1 MKFYVTKI
9 KNFIIEKLLENL
21 FFAHRR
27 LAEEGS
33 VNSLIALTKFILK
46 FGEKFED
53 ELIYFDKKDKEE
65 EKNKEDYDY
74 VKPYDI
80 NKIKYY

>member
-1 MKFYVTKI
+1 MKFYVTKT

-33 VNSLIALTKFILK
+33 VNSLIVLTKFILK
-46 FGEKFED
+46 FGKRFGYEYEKIHFDEPIGIDED
-53 ELIYFDKKDKEE
+53 D
-65 EKNKEDYDY
+65 
-74 VKPYDI
+74 
-80 NKIKYY
+80 

>member
-1 MKFYVTKI
+1 MKIYTSI
-9 KNFIIEKLLENL
+9 KQLINNKLLDNL
-21 FFAHRR
+21 LLAHRKV
-27 LAEEGS
+27 AEKGS
-33 VNSLIALTKFILK
+33 VKSLIILTKFILK